1 MSTLQKAARL
11 FPPFKLGTMRSRR
24 EANIEATRGAILAAA
39 RRHFAREGFSA
50 AEIGRIAKDARVTTG
65 AVYHHFANKKD
76 LFQAVAEQ
84 LESEILATAAKA
96 EGKDPL
102 ARLRA
107 GFELLIDVCATP
119 DIQRIIFIEAPQVIG
134 PETWREIELDYAF
147 GALRATLDD
156 LREVGAIKPHPL
168 ELVARLLL
176 ALLHETSAE
185 LAREKRSPETRA
197 RISAVV
203 TDVFA
208 ALLSP

>member
-1 MSTLQKAARL
+1 MK
-11 FPPFKLGTMRSRR
+11 SRR
-24 EANIEATRGAILAAA
+24 ELNIEATRGAILATA

-50 AEIGRIAKDARVTTG
+50 SEIGRIAKDARVTTG

-84 LESEILATAAKA
+84 LEGEILATAAKA
-96 EGKDPL
+96 DGKDPL

-107 GFELLIDVCATP
+107 GFELLIDVCAAP

-134 PETWREIELDYAF
+134 PEAWREIELEYAF
-147 GALRATLDD
+147 GALHATLED
-156 LREVGAIKPHPL
+156 LRDAGAIKPYPP

-176 ALLHETSAE
+176 ALLRETSAE

-197 RISAVV
+197 RISVLV
-203 TDVFA
+203 TDVFS

>member
-1 MSTLQKAARL
+1 MK
-11 FPPFKLGTMRSRR
+11 SRR
-24 EANIEATRGAILAAA
+24 EANIEATRTAILAAA
-39 RRHFAREGFSA
+39 KRHFAREGFSS
-50 AEIGRIAKDARVTTG
+50 AELGRIAKDARVTTG

-84 LESEILATAAKA
+84 LEGEILATAAKD
-96 EGKDPL
+96 EGTDAL
-102 ARLRA
+102 ARWSA
-107 GFELLIDVCATP
+107 GFELLIDVCAAP

-156 LREVGAIKPHPL
+156 LREAGAIKPYPP

-176 ALLHETSAE
+176 ALLREASAE

-197 RISAVV
+197 RVSALV
-203 TDVFA
+203 TDVFS